1 VTNDKFDIIIAG
13 AGMVGSCAALS
24 LAVSGFRVGLIEPGR
39 VDFDPVTGQHP
50 YDERV
55 SAISPL
61 SRRILTDLGVWAA
74 IDSSRVCDYD
84 QMVVWHQNGE
94 ASIRFDSV
102 DLARDNLG
110 SIIENR
116 QILVALLSACEAH
129 ADIEWF
135 TPDAIES
142 VIENSEIRLAL
153 KLRSGV
159 ELEADLLLA
168 ADGRSSSTAT
178 LVGLD
183 TIGGSYDQIAI
194 VANVKTGLPHQH
206 TAWQRFL
213 SSGPLAMLPLANGES
228 SIVWSSETKLAEHL
242 LAMDDDIF
250 CDALG
255 QAFEHKL
262 GAVESVGKRLSFPL
276 GWHSC
281 EQWLRG
287 RALLIGDAAHGVHPL
302 AGQGV
307 NLGFSDVE
315 LLVRL
320 IGGLEKPWRR
330 AKLRQFE
337 RQRKSQTVIATHL
350 FSSLKWIYGKDIDAL
365 NRFRNFGMQQVQNN
379 AWCKRLLMQ
388 QAIRNM
394 A

>member
-1 VTNDKFDIIIAG
+1 MKDKFDVIVAG

-24 LAVSGFRVGLIEPGR
+24 LARSGFRVGLIEPGSFSFKPGAGN
-39 VDFDPVTGQHP
+39 DL

-55 SAISPL
+55 SAISPV
-61 SRRILTDLGVWAA
+61 SRQILTRLGVWAA

-84 QMVVWHQNGE
+84 QMVIWHQNGD
-94 ASIRFDSV
+94 ACIQFDSV
-102 DLARDNLG
+102 ELARDNLG

-116 QILVALLSACEAH
+116 QILRALLSACEAQP
-129 ADIEWF
+129 DIEWF

-142 VIENSEIRLAL
+142 VAENSETGLTL
-153 KLRSGV
+153 KLKSGV
-159 ELEADLLLA
+159 ELETDLLLA
-168 ADGRSSSTAT
+168 ADGRSSSTRA

-183 TIGGSYDQIAI
+183 AMGGSYDQVAI
-194 VANVKTGLPHQH
+194 VANVRTELPHQH

-228 SIVWSSETKLAEHL
+228 SIVWSSDTELAEQL
-242 LAMDDDIF
+242 LVMDDNDF

-262 GAVESVGKRLSFPL
+262 GKVESTGKRLSFPL

-281 EQWLRG
+281 EQWLQG
-287 RALLIGDAAHGVHPL
+287 RTLLIGDAAHGVHPL

-307 NLGFSDVE
+307 NLGFSDVD
-315 LLVRL
+315 LLTRL

-337 RQRKSQTVIATHL
+337 RQRKSETVMATHL
-350 FSSLKWIYGKDIDAL
+350 FSGLKWLYGSDNVAL
-365 NRFRNFGMQQVQNN
+365 SRLRNLGMQQVQDN
-379 AWCKRLLMQ
+379 AWCRRLLMQ

>member
-1 VTNDKFDIIIAG
+1 MAEKFDVIVAG
-13 AGMVGSCAALS
+13 AGMVGACAALS
-24 LAVSGFRVGLIEPGR
+24 LAGSGFRVALIEPARIKYGSA
-39 VDFDPVTGQHP
+39 TGKDH
-50 YDERV
+50 YDKRV
-55 SAISPL
+55 SAISPE
-61 SRRILTDLGVWAA
+61 SRRFLTRLGVWAELDA
-74 IDSSRVCDYD
+74 TRVCDYD
-84 QMVVWHQNGE
+84 QMFIWHENGD
-94 ASIRFDSV
+94 ASIRFDCV
-102 DLARDNLG
+102 ELARDNLG
-110 SIIENR
+110 SIIEN
-116 QILVALLSACEAH
+116 QNILRALLSACEAQS
-129 ADIEWF
+129 AIEWF

-142 VIENSEIRLAL
+142 VTENSEIRLAL

-159 ELEADLLLA
+159 DLEGDLLLA
-168 ADGRSSSTAT
+168 ADGRSSNTRA

-183 TIGGSYDQIAI
+183 TIGGSYDQVAI
-194 VANVKTGLPHQH
+194 VANVKTELPHQH

-213 SSGPLAMLPLANGES
+213 STGPLAMLPLANDES
-228 SIVWSSETKLAEHL
+228 SIVWSSDTEFAGQL
-242 LAMDDDIF
+242 LAMDDDGF

-262 GAVESVGKRLSFPL
+262 GAVKSIGKRLSFPL

-281 EQWLRG
+281 EQWLQG

-307 NLGFSDVE
+307 NLGFSDVD
-315 LLVRL
+315 LLSRL

-337 RQRKSQTVIATHL
+337 RQRKSETAMATHL
-350 FSSLKWIYGKDIDAL
+350 FSGLKWLYGSDKVAL
-365 NRFRNFGMQQVQNN
+365 NRLRDLGMQLVQDN
-379 AWCKRLLMQ
+379 AWCRRQLMQ

>member
-1 VTNDKFDIIIAG
+1 MSNKFDVIVAG

-24 LAVSGFRVGLIEPGR
+24 LARSGFSVGLIEPGSFSFKAGAG
-39 VDFDPVTGQHP
+39 DDL

-55 SAISPL
+55 SAISPV
-61 SRRILTDLGVWAA
+61 SRRILTRLGVWAA
-74 IDSSRVCDYD
+74 IDISRVCDYD
-84 QMVVWHQNGE
+84 QMFIWHQNGD
-94 ASIRFDSV
+94 ACIQFDSAE
-102 DLARDNLG
+102 LARDDLG

-116 QILVALLSACEAH
+116 QILRALLSACEAQP
-129 ADIEWF
+129 DIEWF

-142 VIENSEIRLAL
+142 IKENSECGLVL
-153 KLRSGV
+153 KLKSGV
-159 ELEADLLLA
+159 DLEADLLLA
-168 ADGRSSSTAT
+168 ADGRNSSTRSLLGAD
-178 LVGLD
+178 L
-183 TIGGSYDQIAI
+183 TIGNYNQVAI
-194 VANVKTGLPHQH
+194 VANVKTELPHQH

-228 SIVWSSETKLAEHL
+228 SIVWSCDTELARQL
-242 LAMDDDIF
+242 LAMDDINF

-262 GAVESVGKRLSFPL
+262 GQVGSIGKRLSFPL

-281 EQWLRG
+281 DQWLLG
-287 RALLIGDAAHGVHPL
+287 RVLLIGDAAHGVHPL

-315 LLVRL
+315 LLTRL
-320 IGGLEKPWRR
+320 VGGLERPWQR

-337 RQRKSQTVIATHL
+337 RQRKSQTVTATHL
-350 FSSLKWIYGKDIDAL
+350 FSGLKWIYGSDNDAL
-365 NRFRNFGMQQVQNN
+365 NRLRDFGMQRIQKN
-379 AWCKRLLMQ
+379 AWCRRLLML